1 MPTRRAA
8 LPQEPFAFVARGKG
22 LLGRPLVVPI
32 VFMCNMRFG
41 DYLQTD
47 QSTYN
52 KAAVAGDTVKRA
64 FKMTK
69 GGKKTSKHTGDYMKV
84 SVEDMRPIYR
94 RARDETLMRPAM
106 RVHLTARGA
115 LDSRS
120 GAPRPTRDWHLWPV
134 ASLAPGDGSD
144 RYAAGSAVGA
154 SATQRG
160 RAFSWPGA
168 ASRPRSM
175 TLSAKQP

>member
-1 MPTRRAA
+1 MLCVPTRRAA

-52 KAAVAGDTVKRA
+52 KAAVVVDTVKRGL
-64 FKMTK
+64 KITK
-69 GGKKTSKHTGDYMKV
+69 GGKKTFKHTGEYMKV
-84 SVEDMRPIYR
+84 RVEDIRPIYR
-94 RARDETLMRPAM
+94 RSRDETLMRQAM

-115 LDSRS
+115 SDSRS
-120 GAPRPTRDWHLWPV
+120 GAPLQTRDRHLWPV
-134 ASLAPGDGSD
+134 ASALAPAVPQCTCCDE
-144 RYAAGSAVGA
+144 RVIPFTHQYA
-154 SATQRG
+154 
-160 RAFSWPGA
+160 
-168 ASRPRSM
+168 
-175 TLSAKQP
+175 